1 MIRLVHTNYELRG
14 MMVRLTKEQRKAQI
28 LETATRLFVVK
39 GYHETKTKDIA
50 QACGIT
56 EPVIYKHFGSKD
68 ELFLEAIV
76 NIAGETFQ
84 EISFDRETDT
94 EVMLSS
100 FIMNRVQKVEVNFS
114 LFKRL
119 LVELLENEKIRGYYF
134 NKFLPR
140 LANPII
146 SYIDLL
152 KEQGYLKDQAPS
164 KVIALSLAGILLMVS
179 MAKHLEEESAFSEI
193 SSQELAAQMT
203 SICLHGLLKK

>member
-1 MIRLVHTNYELRG
+1 M
-14 MMVRLTKEQRKAQI
+14 RLTKEQRKAQI

-84 EISFDRETDT
+84 EISFDREADT
-94 EVMLSS
+94 EVVLSS
-100 FIMNRVQKVEVNFS
+100 FIMNRVQKVESNFS

-119 LVELLENEKIRGYYF
+119 LIELLENKKIRGYYF

-146 SYIDLL
+146 SYVDLL
-152 KEQGYLKDQAPS
+152 KEQGHLKDEVPS
-164 KVIALSLAGILLMVS
+164 KVIALALAGVLIMVS
-179 MAKHLEEESAFSEI
+179 MAKYLEEESAFSEI
-193 SSQELAAQMT
+193 SSQELAGQMMM
-203 SICLHGLLKK
+203 ICLHGLLKNK

>member
-1 MIRLVHTNYELRG
+1 
-14 MMVRLTKEQRKAQI
+14 VRLTKEQRKAQI
-28 LETATRLFVVK
+28 LEIATELFVAK
-39 GYHETKTKDIA
+39 GYHQTKTKDIA

-56 EPVIYKHFGSKD
+56 EPVIYKHFDSKD

-94 EVMLSS
+94 EVVLSS
-100 FIMNRVQKVEVNFS
+100 FVMNRVQKVEDHFS

-146 SYIDLL
+146 NYVDLL
-152 KEQGYLKDQAPS
+152 KEQGYLKDKVPS

-179 MAKHLEEESAFSEI
+179 MAKYLEDESAFSEI
-193 SSQELAAQMT
+193 SPQELAGQML
-203 SICLHGLLKK
+203 SISLHGLLNKEY

>member
-1 MIRLVHTNYELRG
+1 M
-14 MMVRLTKEQRKAQI
+14 RLTKEQRKIQI
-28 LETATRLFVVK
+28 LEAATKLFVLK

-50 QACGIT
+50 KACGIT

-84 EISFDRETDT
+84 EISFDRVSDT
-94 EVMLSS
+94 EVVLSS
-100 FIMNRVQKVEVNFS
+100 FIMNKVQKVEDNFS

-119 LVELLENEKIRGYYF
+119 LVELLENGKIRDYYF

-146 SYIDLL
+146 SYVDLL
-152 KEQGYLKDQAPS
+152 KKQGYLKEGVPS
-164 KVIALSLAGILLMVS
+164 KTIALALAGILIMVS
-179 MAKHLEEESAFSEI
+179 IAKYLEEESAFSEI
-193 SSQELAAQMT
+193 TSRELAGQML
-203 SICLHGLLKK
+203 SIYLHGLLKQ

>member
-1 MIRLVHTNYELRG
+1 M
-14 MMVRLTKEQRKAQI
+14 RLTKEQRKAQI
-28 LETATRLFVVK
+28 LEIATELFVAK
-39 GYHETKTKDIA
+39 GYHQTKTKDIA

-56 EPVIYKHFGSKD
+56 EPVIYKHFDSKD

-94 EVMLSS
+94 EVVLSS
-100 FIMNRVQKVEVNFS
+100 FVMNRVQKVEDHFS

-146 SYIDLL
+146 NYVDLL
-152 KEQGYLKDQAPS
+152 KEQGYLKDKVPS

-179 MAKHLEEESAFSEI
+179 MAKYLEDESAFSEI
-193 SSQELAAQMT
+193 SPQELAGQML
-203 SICLHGLLKK
+203 SISLHGLLNKEY